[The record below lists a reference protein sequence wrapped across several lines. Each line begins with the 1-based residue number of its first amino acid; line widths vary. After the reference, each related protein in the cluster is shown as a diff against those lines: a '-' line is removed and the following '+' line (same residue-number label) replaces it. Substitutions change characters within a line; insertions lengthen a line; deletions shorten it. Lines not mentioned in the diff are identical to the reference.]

1 MFDRIRAARTTV
13 DGERLRSQAAELQA
27 VLAEAGTKANVTATH
42 LADQARYQ
50 AAVAKEW
57 ATPHVEHGVDWARP
71 RLEKALAE
79 GKHRAAPHVES
90 AARRAVPVVDTAH
103 DKLVDD
109 LLPKI
114 VAAVGAAAAATAA
127 GADKA
132 HDVTAA
138 KLSDLAHVQTKKSH
152 KGRNFFLFLALGGAL
167 AAAYQA
173 WRRSTPTTDPWAED
187 PWQSTPP
194 ASTRRSDFQGV
205 VEDVRHELE
214 DAAEAVGEAAGEA
227 VARTREATGKAKEA
241 TGAATGKATTT
252 RRKST
257 AKADA
262 STTQAIETSGT
273 GDTGTTADTDVTPS
287 DVAETIGTQ
296 LDETPEAGEGG
307 KHQA

>member
-13 DGERLRSQAAELQA
+13 DAERLKSQAAELQA
-27 VLAEAGTKANVTATH
+27 VLADAGSKANVTAAH
-42 LADQARYQ
+42 LAEQARLQ

-79 GKHRAAPHVES
+79 GKHRAAPHVEA
-90 AARRAVPVVDTAH
+90 AARKAVPVVDTAH
-103 DKLVDD
+103 DKLVDE
-109 LLPKI
+109 LLPKL
-114 VAAVGAAAAATAA
+114 VAAIGAAAAATAA

-138 KLSDLAHVQTKKSH
+138 RLTELSHIETKKSH
-152 KGRNFFLFLALGGAL
+152 KGRNVLLFLALAGAG

-187 PWQSTPP
+187 PWQATPSTT
-194 ASTRRSDFQGV
+194 TRRPDFQGV

-227 VARTREATGKAKEA
+227 VARTREATEKAKESRSG
-241 TGAATGKATTT
+241 TRT
-252 RRKST
+252 RRKTGS
-257 AKADA
+257 ADA
-262 STTQAIETSGT
+262 DDATTTQAIETADAGT
-273 GDTGTTADTDVTPS
+273 GDPDVTPA
-287 DVAETIGTQ
+287 DVADTIGTQ
-296 LDETPEAGEGG
+296 LDETPTDESGEDG
-307 KHQA
+307 KHKA